1 MNEQGAYGSR
11 LADKFDLQNPP
22 TMVADA
28 LRHGELAV
36 TELRSEGIGH
46 TMTKPIPREDA
57 FFVSF
62 MINECPNHELWVDGH
77 LAAVK
82 PLGVGDSMIYDL
94 KQEPIA
100 LIRKPYR
107 LLLFYLP
114 RLALDAI
121 AEDANAAHVE
131 TLHHQPGRII
141 ANPIFKQLAS
151 TLVPMLEQPQEAS
164 SLFVDHVLHAVGIH
178 IAHAYGGMR
187 INSQPIRG
195 GLAAWQERR
204 AKELMDASLDSD
216 VTLVQLANE
225 CKLSVSQFARAFR
238 QSNGCAPHH
247 WLMSRRVDNAKR
259 LLRDQSLALAD
270 VALTC
275 GFADQSHFTRVFKNT
290 VGESPG
296 VWRRMRMR

>member
-1 MNEQGAYGSR
+1 MSEQGAYGSR

-22 TMVADA
+22 TMIADA
-28 LRHGELAV
+28 SQRSELAV
-36 TELRSEGIGH
+36 TELCSEGTGH

-57 FFVSF
+57 FFVSY
-62 MINECPNHELWVDGH
+62 MINECHDHKLWVEGH
-77 LAAVK
+77 SAAVT
-82 PLGVGDSMIYDL
+82 PLEAGDSMIYDL
-94 KQEPIA
+94 RQEPIA

-121 AEDANAAHVE
+121 AEDADAAHIE
-131 TLHHQPGRII
+131 TLDHRPGSII

-151 TLVPMLEQPQEAS
+151 TLVPMLEKPQEAS

-187 INSQPIRG
+187 VNSQPVHG
-195 GLAAWQERR
+195 GLAPWQERR
-204 AKELMDASLDSD
+204 AKELIDASLDAD

-247 WLMSRRVDNAKR
+247 WLMSRRVDNAKS
-259 LLRDQSLALAD
+259 LMRDQSLALAD
-270 VALTC
+270 VALAC
-275 GFADQSHFTRVFKNT
+275 GFADQSHFTRVFKNI